1 MKRKKWLWLLLLLP
15 IIPLTFFP
23 GFLFYT
29 TAPIVEGL
37 SDFNLAYNEKQA
49 LDIYFPTQKKYEAD
63 PVVVFI
69 HGGAWITGRKES
81 INFNRFNGA
90 VEKLRAQGFA
100 VVSPSYTL
108 AEDGISPFPQNIKD
122 VIDAVLW
129 LKKNA
134 SAYELDSNRIGLLGE
149 SAGAHLGLMLAFHA
163 YADAHP
169 DWPRPEIDYLV
180 DVYGPTEM
188 RTLYFSEKLDSL
200 NSFIEDLPAILREP
214 LDISRNLMGFDPQKD
229 SVKASQFMH
238 EYSPINFLKSELPPV
253 LIIHGDQDQ
262 LVSVEQSQLLVAKMD
277 SLNLN
282 FEYHELEG
290 VNHAFLGV
298 TDSQKDSIQ
307 FWISRFIL
315 KQYPLN

>member
-238 EYSPINFLKSELPPV
+238 EYSPINFLKPELPPV

-315 KQYPLN
+315 KQYPLL

>member
-29 TAPIVEGL
+29 AAPVVEGQ
-37 SDFNLAYNEKQA
+37 SSFNIKYNQQQA
-49 LDIYFPTQKKYEAD
+49 LDIYFPTQKKFEAD
-63 PVVVFI
+63 PIVIFI

-90 VEKLRAQGFA
+90 VENLRAQGFA
-100 VVSPSYTL
+100 VISPSYTL
-108 AEDGISPFPQNIKD
+108 AADGISPFPQNIKD
-122 VIDAVLW
+122 IIDAVLW

-134 SAYELDSNRIGLLGE
+134 STYALDSNRIGLLGE

-169 DWPRPEIDYLV
+169 EWPRPEIDYLV
-180 DVYGPTEM
+180 DVYGPNEM
-188 RTLYFSEKLDSL
+188 RTLYFSETLDSL

-229 SVKASQFMH
+229 SVKASQFMY
-238 EYSPINFLKSELPPV
+238 EYSPINFLKPALPPV
-253 LIIHGDQDQ
+253 LVIHGDQDQ
-262 LVSVEQSQLLVAKMD
+262 LVSVEQSRRLVAKMD

-282 FEYHELEG
+282 CEYHELEG
-290 VNHAFLGV
+290 VNHAFLGA

-307 FWISRFIL
+307 NWVSQFIIE
-315 KQYPLN
+315 QYP